1 MKSRKQWL
9 KEVASLCAEIGPEDG
24 VDPRQVF
31 HQTTRKQSHRK
42 TYQVCKQ
49 AEKTL
54 NLVLASESVDPLLRE
69 LVVRTVEPAPDSAH
83 LLVIVEVDL
92 TTQSEHEVREAFERA
107 NGQLRSAIA
116 MDINR
121 KRAPQI
127 SFRLIAADFISFDRR
142 DKGAIS

>member
-31 HQTTRKQSHRK
+31 HRAAKKQSHRK

-54 NLVLASESVDPLLRE
+54 NLIMASESVEPLLRE
-69 LVVRTVEPAPDSAH
+69 LVVRAVEPAPDSSH
-83 LLVIVEVDL
+83 LLVIVEVNL
-92 TTQSEHEVREAFERA
+92 TTQSEPEVQEALERA
-107 NGQLRSAIA
+107 SGQLRSAIA

-127 SFRLIAADFISFDRR
+127 SFRLIAATEVSYHE
-142 DKGAIS
+142 